1 MTASFPTL
9 PWRTCKFQREHA
21 AGKQGAGLPLGLS
34 DSTSQARSTPAPYP
48 NLGQGWGG
56 SCAPGVPTVLPR
68 LASPTPQSRASWDP
82 GGGGWQSEGRGPKL
96 VPCITPALGRECRSL
111 SSWWLEPLLLGGSVP
126 QTLLV
131 PKPSTWAGGPSH
143 HSCAFLVW
151 LGGRLAV
158 RQRDFA
164 VWDKEAALRV
174 RGPLSPPAPPAVFPA
189 LH

>member
-1 MTASFPTL
+1 MQLGSKELGCPWGCLTPRPRQGPPPPRTRTSAKAGEGLVLLGYPLSFPGL
-9 PWRTCKFQREHA
+9 PAQLPRAEPAGIQAEG
-21 AGKQGAGLPLGLS
+21 AGKVKEGA
-34 DSTSQARSTPAPYP
+34 
-48 NLGQGWGG
+48 
-56 SCAPGVPTVLPR
+56 
-68 LASPTPQSRASWDP
+68 QSWCS
-82 GGGGWQSEGRGPKL
+82 
-96 VPCITPALGRECRSL
+96 CITPALGRECRSL

-151 LGGRLAV
+151 LGGPLAV